1 MNRITDYIELR
12 DRIVGFLNQYR
23 RDSGMDSFVVGVSGG
38 IDSAV
43 ASTRRSYHWCSRLCT
58 GDADPSET

>member
-23 RDSGMDSFVVGVSGG
+23 RDSGMDSFVVGC
-38 IDSAV
+38 IW
-43 ASTRRSYHWCSRLCT
+43 RY
-58 GDADPSET
+58 

>member
-23 RDSGMDSFVVGVSGG
+23 RDNGMDSFVVGVSGAL
-38 IDSAV
+38 ILLHLHW
-43 ASTRRSYHWCSRLCT
+43 RYHWLL
-58 GDADPSET
+58 PSMHWGC